1 MVLLYPEFLA
11 IYVLEEVELTGAKK
25 NILFKVCKNNHS
37 GDLEELVAKV
47 IQEFQYSTTKMV
59 HSLE

>member
-11 IYVLEEVELTGAKK
+11 VYVLEEVELTGAKK

-47 IQEFQYSTTKMV
+47 IQEF
-59 HSLE
+59 